1 MSHLQDLSD
10 HLTTSFRIEKVY
22 LYISFLY
29 RAYGMNQGVVLKD
42 GVREEQLALGLQAN
56 QHLCSGRTPQIFFD
70 GFALAIKTYASKVGA
85 YAAAQTK

>member
-1 MSHLQDLSD
+1 M
-10 HLTTSFRIEKVY
+10 
-22 LYISFLY
+22 
-29 RAYGMNQGVVLKD
+29 VLKD